1 MSDFIDNDLIPQQ
14 EVDKKAV
21 VYTCYLI
28 ELAVKNG
35 FLEIVEKAKSIL
47 TEEAY
52 KEGEALAES
61 GYKAN
66 VIELIS
72 VLDALFDEKLKVS
85 KDDYAMVCYL
95 IFKLSEL
102 GVEGLRTYLDNFA
115 EEVVQDVE
123 GAEEAA

>member
-1 MSDFIDNDLIPQQ
+1 MSDFLDDNLIPQQ
-14 EVDKKAV
+14 EIDAKAV

-35 FLEIVEKAKSIL
+35 FLEIVEEAKSLL
-47 TEEAY
+47 TEKGY

-72 VLDALFDEKLKVS
+72 TLDALFDKKLKAS
-85 KDDYAMVCYL
+85 KDDYAMVVYL

-102 GVEGLRTYLDNFA
+102 GVDGLRAHLDAFA
-115 EEVVQDVE
+115 EAVGEDV
-123 GAEEAA
+123 GAA

>member
-1 MSDFIDNDLIPQQ
+1 MSDFLDDKLIPQQ
-14 EVDKKAV
+14 ELDEKAV

-35 FLEIVEKAKSIL
+35 FLEIVEEAKSIL

-61 GYKAN
+61 GYKVN

-72 VLDALFDEKLKVS
+72 TLDVLFDEKLKTS
-85 KDDYAMVCYL
+85 KDDYAMIVYL

-102 GVEGLRTYLDNFA
+102 GVDGLRAHLDAFA
-115 EEVVQDVE
+115 EAVGEDV
-123 GAEEAA
+123 GAA